1 MFRLAIRGF
10 LICALTFL
18 AAISATANTI
28 IKLDLGGVGPD
39 IGMNSAGQL
48 STVDDGD
55 ASTAGDQDTDVE
67 YTGTFGNLADINTPP
82 ASFTL
87 NGLTAAGSAEV
98 LGTLVIQ
105 NFVGGQFNLFDPLNN
120 LLLSGP
126 LTTSSLTGV
135 IGPPATGALFTTT
148 LATATGGS
156 LASLLLPGTLSLS
169 INMTN
174 INGGAGFS
182 VSSGT
187 LQTLSDDIL
196 QSFLADASVNFAADG
211 VTVPEPS
218 TLALLGLGVIG
229 ALSVRRRIR

>member
-10 LICALTFL
+10 LICTLTFL
-18 AAISATANTI
+18 AAFSATGNTI

-39 IGMNSAGQL
+39 IGMNANGEL

-67 YTGTFGNLADINTPP
+67 YTGAFGSLADINTPP

-87 NGLTAAGSAEV
+87 NGLTAAGPAEV
-98 LGTLVIQ
+98 LGTLAIQ
-105 NFVGGQFNLFDPLNN
+105 NFVGGQFNLYDPANN

-126 LTTSSLTGV
+126 LTTSTLTGV

-156 LASLLLPGTLSLS
+156 LASLVLPGTLSLS
-169 INMTN
+169 MNLTN
-174 INGGAGFS
+174 INGGSGFS
-182 VSSGT
+182 T
-187 LQTLSDDIL
+187 SDGIL
-196 QSFLADASVNFAADG
+196 LPFLADASVNFAADG
-211 VTVPEPS
+211 ARVPEPS
-218 TLALLGLGVIG
+218 TLALLTLGSLGLL
-229 ALSVRRRIR
+229 ARRRFARSAIHR